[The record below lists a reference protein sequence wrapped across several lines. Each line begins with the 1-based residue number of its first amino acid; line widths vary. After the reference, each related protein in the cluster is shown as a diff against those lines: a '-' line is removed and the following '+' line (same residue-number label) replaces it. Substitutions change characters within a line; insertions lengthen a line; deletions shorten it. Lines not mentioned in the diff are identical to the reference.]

1 MHFTDQEKNFIL
13 QDFPKFE
20 LSYENMIHNKVHN
33 ADILLAIPEGKKCYA
48 WFTSYKE
55 DNVCFLLE
63 LIDNKIKNISVLLT
77 TFDDKLAYGTVF
89 YGTMFKYN
97 NINCF
102 CIEDLYYCKG
112 KNCTNRLYSEKLDLL
127 RDILLHQKN
136 NRHIIF
142 GLPLMMRDF
151 ASMLKQIEL
160 LPYKI
165 CQIKFRFFEKNNARK
180 ILYVKYYKPRTNT
193 NNNNNNNNNNS
204 LKGVFKITADIEPD
218 IYNLFALTD
227 GKEVCH
233 DVAFIPDYK
242 TSVLM
247 NKLFRNIKENDNLDA
262 LEESDDEEEF
272 EDSRL
277 DKFVYLDR
285 SFKMNCEYNHK
296 FKKWVP
302 ISLADQNVMLSR
314 ILE

>member
-1 MHFTDQEKNFIL
+1 MQFTEQEKNFIL

-63 LIDNKIKNISVLLT
+63 LSDNKIKNISVLLT

-89 YGTMFKYN
+89 YGTMIKYK

-127 RDILLHQKN
+127 REILLHHKN
-136 NRHIIF
+136 NKHIIF
-142 GLPLMMRDF
+142 GLPLMTQDF

-193 NNNNNNNNNNS
+193 NNNNNTHI

-218 IYNLFALTD
+218 IYNLFAFTD

-262 LEESDDEEEF
+262 LEESDDEDEF

-302 ISLADQNVMLSR
+302 ISLADQNAMLSK
-314 ILE
+314 I

>member
-1 MHFTDQEKNFIL
+1 MQFTEQEKQFIL

-20 LSYENMIHNKVHN
+20 LSYENMTHNKVHN

-89 YGTMFKYN
+89 YGTMFKHK

-112 KNCTNRLYSEKLDLL
+112 KNCTGRLYSEKLDLL
-127 RDILLHQKN
+127 RDILLHQQN
-136 NRHIIF
+136 NKHIIF
-142 GLPLMMRDF
+142 GLPLMTTDF

-165 CQIKFRFFEKNNARK
+165 CQIKFRFFEKNNTRK
-180 ILYVKYYKPRTNT
+180 ILFVKYYKPRTNT
-193 NNNNNNNNNNS
+193 NNNNNNNTVMKNR
-204 LKGVFKITADIEPD
+204 VFKITADIEPD
-218 IYNLFALTD
+218 IYNLFTFID
-227 GKEVCH
+227 GKEVCN

-262 LEESDDEEEF
+262 LEESDDEDEF

-302 ISLADQNVMLSR
+302 VSLADQNTMLSK

>member
-1 MHFTDQEKNFIL
+1 MQFTEQEKNFIL

-63 LIDNKIKNISVLLT
+63 LSDNKIIHISVLLT
-77 TFDDKLAYGTVF
+77 TFNDKLAYGTVF
-89 YGTMFKYN
+89 YGTMFKHK

-142 GLPLMMRDF
+142 GLPLMTRDF
-151 ASMLKQIEL
+151 TSMLKQIEL

-165 CQIKFRFFEKNNARK
+165 CQIKFRFFEKNNSRK
-180 ILYVKYYKPRTNT
+180 ILFVKYFRPRTNT
-193 NNNNNNNNNNS
+193 NNNNNNNT

-218 IYNLFALTD
+218 IYNLFSFID
-227 GKEVCH
+227 GKEVCN

-262 LEESDDEEEF
+262 LEESDDEDEF
-272 EDSRL
+272 EDSRI

-285 SFKMNCEYNHK
+285 SFKMNCEYNYK

-302 ISLADQNVMLSR
+302 ISLADQNERLSNINIR
-314 ILE
+314 KI

>member
-1 MHFTDQEKNFIL
+1 M
-13 QDFPKFE
+13 
-20 LSYENMIHNKVHN
+20 
-33 ADILLAIPEGKKCYA
+33 
-48 WFTSYKE
+48 
-55 DNVCFLLE
+55 
-63 LIDNKIKNISVLLT
+63 T
-77 TFDDKLAYGTVF
+77 T
-89 YGTMFKYN
+89 
-97 NINCF
+97 
-102 CIEDLYYCKG
+102 
-112 KNCTNRLYSEKLDLL
+112 
-127 RDILLHQKN
+127 
-136 NRHIIF
+136 
-142 GLPLMMRDF
+142 DF

>member
-1 MHFTDQEKNFIL
+1 MHFTEQEKNFIL

-63 LIDNKIKNISVLLT
+63 LIDNKIRNISVLLT
-77 TFDDKLAYGTVF
+77 TFDDKLAFGTVF
-89 YGTMFKYN
+89 YGTMFKHK

-112 KNCTNRLYSEKLDLL
+112 KNCTNKVYSEKLDLL
-127 RDILLHQKN
+127 REILLHQKN
-136 NRHIIF
+136 NKHITF
-142 GLPLMMRDF
+142 GLPLMTSDF

-165 CQIKFRFFEKNNARK
+165 CQIKFRFFEKNNTRK
-180 ILYVKYYKPRTNT
+180 ILFVKYYKPRNST
-193 NNNNNNNNNNS
+193 NNNNNNTHI

-218 IYNLFALTD
+218 IYNLFSFID
-227 GKEVCH
+227 GKEVCN

-262 LEESDDEEEF
+262 LEESDDEDEF
-272 EDSRL
+272 EDSRV

-302 ISLADQNVMLSR
+302 ISLADQNAMLSK
-314 ILE
+314 I

>member
-1 MHFTDQEKNFIL
+1 MQFTEQEKNFIL

-63 LIDNKIKNISVLLT
+63 LSENKIKHISVLLT

-112 KNCTNRLYSEKLDLL
+112 KNCTTRLYSEKLDLL
-127 RDILLHQKN
+127 RDILLHHKN
-136 NRHIIF
+136 NKHIIF
-142 GLPLMMRDF
+142 GLPLMTTEF
-151 ASMLKQIEL
+151 ATMLKNIDL

-165 CQIKFRFFEKNNARK
+165 CQIKFRFFEKNNYRK
-180 ILYVKYYKPRTNT
+180 ILFVKYYKPRTNNT
-193 NNNNNNNNNNS
+193 NNNNNNI

-218 IYNLFALTD
+218 IYNLFAFQD
-227 GKEVCH
+227 GKEVCN

-247 NKLFRNIKENDNLDA
+247 NKLFRNIKENENLDA
-262 LEESDDEEEF
+262 LEESDDEDEF

-302 ISLADQNVMLSR
+302 ISLADQNAMLSK
-314 ILE
+314 I

>member
-1 MHFTDQEKNFIL
+1 MHFTEQEKNFIL

-20 LSYENMIHNKVHN
+20 LSYENMTHNKVHN
-33 ADILLAIPEGKKCYA
+33 ADLLLAIPEGKKCYA

-63 LIDNKIKNISVLLT
+63 LSDNKIKNISVLLT

-102 CIEDLYYCKG
+102 CVEDLYYCKG
-112 KNCTNRLYSEKLDLL
+112 KNCTGRLYSEKLDLL
-127 RDILLHQKN
+127 RDVLAHQPN
-136 NRHIIF
+136 NKHIIF
-142 GLPLMMRDF
+142 GLPLMTTDF
-151 ASMLKQIEL
+151 TSMLKNIEA

-165 CQIKFRFFEKNNARK
+165 CQIKFRFFEKNSSKK
-180 ILYVKYYKPRTNT
+180 ILFVKYYKPRSTT
-193 NNNNNNNNNNS
+193 NNNTNTT

-218 IYNLFALTD
+218 IYNLFAFSD
-227 GKEVCH
+227 GKEACH

-262 LEESDDEEEF
+262 LEESDDEDEF
-272 EDSRL
+272 EDSRV
-277 DKFVYLDR
+277 DKYVYLDR

-302 ISLADQNVMLSR
+302 ISLADQNAMLSK
-314 ILE
+314 I

>member
-1 MHFTDQEKNFIL
+1 MHFTEQEKNFIL

-20 LSYENMIHNKVHN
+20 LSYENMTHNKVHN

-89 YGTMFKYN
+89 YGTMFKHK

-112 KNCTNRLYSEKLDLL
+112 KNCTNRVYSEKLDLL
-127 RDILLHQKN
+127 REVLLHHKN
-136 NRHIIF
+136 NKHIIF
-142 GLPLMMRDF
+142 GLPLMTPDF

-165 CQIKFRFFEKNNARK
+165 CQIKFRFFEKNNTRK
-180 ILYVKYYKPRTNT
+180 ILFVKYYKPRTNT
-193 NNNNNNNNNNS
+193 NNNNTVMKN
-204 LKGVFKITADIEPD
+204 GVFKITADIEPD
-218 IYNLFALTD
+218 IYNLFSFSD
-227 GKEVCH
+227 GKEVCN

-247 NKLFRNIKENDNLDA
+247 NKLFRNIKENENLDA

-272 EDSRL
+272 EDPRI

-285 SFKMNCEYNHK
+285 SFNMNCEYNHK

-302 ISLADQNVMLSR
+302 ISLADQNVMLTR
-314 ILE
+314 I

>member
-1 MHFTDQEKNFIL
+1 MHFTEQEKNFIL

-20 LSYENMIHNKVHN
+20 LSYENMTHNKVHN
-33 ADILLAIPEGKKCYA
+33 ADLLLAIPEGKKCYA

-63 LIDNKIKNISVLLT
+63 LSDNKIKNISVLLT

-102 CIEDLYYCKG
+102 CVEDLYYCKG
-112 KNCTNRLYSEKLDLL
+112 KNCTGRLYSEKLDLL
-127 RDILLHQKN
+127 RDVLAHQPN
-136 NRHIIF
+136 NKHIIF
-142 GLPLMMRDF
+142 GLPLMTTDF
-151 ASMLKQIEL
+151 TSMLKNIEA

-165 CQIKFRFFEKNNARK
+165 CQIKFRFFEKNSSKK
-180 ILYVKYYKPRTNT
+180 ILFVKYYKPRSTT
-193 NNNNNNNNNNS
+193 NNNTNTT

-218 IYNLFALTD
+218 IYNLFAFSD
-227 GKEVCH
+227 GKEACH

-272 EDSRL
+272 EDSRV
-277 DKFVYLDR
+277 DQYVYLDR

-302 ISLADQNVMLSR
+302 ISLADQNAMLSK
-314 ILE
+314 I